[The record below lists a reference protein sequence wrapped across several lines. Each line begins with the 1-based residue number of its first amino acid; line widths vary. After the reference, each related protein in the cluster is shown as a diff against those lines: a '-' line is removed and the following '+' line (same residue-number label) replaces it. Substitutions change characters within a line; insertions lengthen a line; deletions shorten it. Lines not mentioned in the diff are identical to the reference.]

1 MRTQN
6 KNKSESASD
15 TRTILHM
22 NKDESDSDA
31 RTILRAPSFPLFP
44 AERVGNPIIRP
55 SRFLQTTVACLT
67 LLLTVPANAT
77 DSTQTVLATPRQN
90 VQSADFRATGHLI
103 RVDANGARTSYG
115 ITIKAHW
122 FPGVL
127 RVFLAITPPKSTNPG
142 ARANILL
149 EMRPDGQNVIKIAHP
164 GDLAPV
170 ILPFNKWNDGP
181 LGPGFSYED
190 FLEPQYFWPN
200 QTVVE
205 KTKYGARDCDVLK
218 STPGAADRTHYA
230 EIRSWLDSTIG
241 FPVYVEKTVKGTG
254 AVKEFTYFG
263 LRHTGGIW
271 SASQVEVKS
280 RSSTGSTLLI
290 VERGS
295 AKANLALADFS
306 TEQLTHF

>member
-1 MRTQN
+1 M
-6 KNKSESASD
+6 SLVFLASA
-15 TRTILHM
+15 RCPILP
-22 NKDESDSDA
+22 
-31 RTILRAPSFPLFP
+31 RLFRG
-44 AERVGNPIIRP
+44 RVANPIIRP
-55 SRFLQTTVACLT
+55 SRILQTTAIYLA
-67 LLLTVPANAT
+67 LLLALPANAI
-77 DSTQTVLATPRQN
+77 DSTQKVLTTPRQN
-90 VQSADFRATGHLI
+90 VQTADFRATGHLV
-103 RVDANGARTSYG
+103 RVDANGTRTSYG

-127 RVFLAITPPKSTNPG
+127 RVFLELTPPKNAKPG

-149 EMRPDGQNVIKIAHP
+149 EMRPDGQNVINIAHP
-164 GDLAPV
+164 GDSAPA
-170 ILPFNKWNDGP
+170 ILPFGKWSDGP

-230 EIRSWLDSTIG
+230 EIKTWLDHGIG
-241 FPVYVEKTVKGTG
+241 FPVYIEKTQKGTG

-271 SASQVEVKS
+271 SASQIEVKL
-280 RSSTGSTLLI
+280 RGSTGSTLLI